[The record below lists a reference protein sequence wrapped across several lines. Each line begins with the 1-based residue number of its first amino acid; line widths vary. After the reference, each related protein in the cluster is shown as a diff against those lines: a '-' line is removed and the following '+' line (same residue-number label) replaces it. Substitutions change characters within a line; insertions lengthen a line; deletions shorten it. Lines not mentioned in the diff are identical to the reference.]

1 MCACTISVSA
11 FKHLSQWSFLIGDQE
26 IESEASEVSTKDG
39 SVAVTKQGDVSDEE
53 EIEVVEG
60 EDQKDMREFLQSEE
74 GRKWLQDNPDKKV
87 ASYGSSDD
95 CETSPSLPSC
105 SSGV

>member
-1 MCACTISVSA
+1 MS
-11 FKHLSQWSFLIGDQE
+11 D
-26 IESEASEVSTKDG
+26 KDG

-53 EIEVVEG
+53 EIEVVED

-87 ASYGSSDD
+87 RSYGSSDD
-95 CETSPSLPSC
+95 
-105 SSGV
+105 

>member
-1 MCACTISVSA
+1 MRVCVCTIAVSA
-11 FKHLSQWSFLIGDQE
+11 FKHLIQCSFLIGDQE

-53 EIEVVEG
+53 EIEVVED
-60 EDQKDMREFLQSEE
+60 ENQKNMREFLQSEE

-87 ASYGSSDD
+87 HSK
-95 CETSPSLPSC
+95 LR
-105 SSGV
+105 VFR